1 LRCSKFAA
9 NCITSKNFFRAC
21 LTLFS
26 AFEKKTGLFSLSPSA
41 FVHFINQTFIIKSKF
56 KIHLSSYFCSKSS
69 ADSHQKLAGRATE
82 LVSFPKREL
91 KNEKTANLFA
101 LLACFVHLYNT
112 RKGF

>member
-41 FVHFINQTFIIKSKF
+41 FVHFINQTFIIKSNI
-56 KIHLSSYFCSKSS
+56 KIHLSSYFVQKAALIVIKNSQEGQPNL
-69 ADSHQKLAGRATE
+69 SHFQKE
-82 LVSFPKREL
+82 
-91 KNEKTANLFA
+91 N
-101 LLACFVHLYNT
+101 
-112 RKGF
+112 